1 MSLLRTNS
9 NRSVRSLLSLQSGAS
24 TARALNLTAT
34 WRKNQREPG
43 YIESPFFRS
52 PVLNRAII
60 LKHRLRADEI
70 ELLGSYRT
78 TATKVILPL
87 DPSDLRVGARSFFI
101 YQTGYRSLLEE
112 VATGDLTADRRDET
126 LLHILDGLPSLDPF
140 LMRER
145 LRQEEFNPDRCYF
158 NLSEADS
165 AQMFEFVRRELR
177 PLVGMSFDDVD
188 VRMFEKTDKLAQ
200 KIMAN
205 AADAELEPLRRG
217 LNMEKAA
224 FEEGIFCWKGFIYY
238 KWTLNKLLPQVRP
251 VSEEIASI
259 KPSDKPTMED
269 KIYMDAAKERLEQS
283 IDGAIVTVR
292 NTLKVYD
299 KAYRDLTHNGKP
311 AAFRE
316 FLMKAPSLFYELGER
331 LGSVD
336 HIVSFWRYRFP
347 AGARPKVSTEDLF
360 DILADFEASLSFEPH
375 HHFPR

>member
-1 MSLLRTNS
+1 MSLLRINT

-34 WRKNQREPG
+34 WRKHQREPG
-43 YIESPFFRS
+43 YVENPFFRS

-60 LKHRLRADEI
+60 LKHRLRADEV
-70 ELLGSYRT
+70 ELLGSFRT
-78 TATKVILPL
+78 TATKIILPL

-112 VATGDLTADRRDET
+112 VATGDLAADRRDEA

-145 LRQEEFNPDRCYF
+145 LRQEDFTADRCYF

-165 AQMFEFVRRELR
+165 ERMFEFVRRELR
-177 PLVGMSFDDVD
+177 PLVGLTFDDLD

-205 AADAELEPLRRG
+205 AADAEFEPFRIG

-238 KWTLNKLLPQVRP
+238 KWALNALLPQVSP
-251 VSEEIASI
+251 VSEEIASVT
-259 KPSDKPTMED
+259 PSDKPTLED
-269 KIYMDAAKERLEQS
+269 RVYLDAAKARLTQS
-283 IDGAIVTVR
+283 IDAAVVTVR

-311 AAFRE
+311 GAFRE
-316 FLMKAPSLFYELGER
+316 FLMGAPSLFYELGER

-347 AGARPKVSTEDLF
+347 ADARPKVSTDDLF
-360 DILADFEASLSFEPH
+360 DIFADFEASLSFEPH
-375 HHFPR
+375 VHFPR

>member
-1 MSLLRTNS
+1 MSLLRKNTN
-9 NRSVRSLLSLQSGAS
+9 RAVRSLLSLQSGAS

-34 WRKNQREPG
+34 WRAHQQEPG
-43 YIESPFFRS
+43 YIEAPFFRS

-70 ELLGSYRT
+70 ELLGSFRT
-78 TATKVILPL
+78 TATKIILPL

-112 VATGDLTADRRDET
+112 VATGDAAADQRDEA

-145 LRQEEFNPDRCYF
+145 LRQEDFTPDRCYF
-158 NLSEADS
+158 NLSEAD
-165 AQMFEFVRRELR
+165 AVQTFEFVRRELR
-177 PLVGMSFDDVD
+177 PLVGLTFDDLD

-205 AADAELEPLRRG
+205 AADAEFEPLRIG

-238 KWTLNKLLPQVRP
+238 KWALNALLPQVLP
-251 VSEEIASI
+251 VSEEIASVT
-259 KPSDKPTMED
+259 PSDKPTLED
-269 KIYMDAAKERLEQS
+269 RVYLDGAKTRLTQAIDAAV
-283 IDGAIVTVR
+283 VTVR
-292 NTLKVYD
+292 NTLQVYD
-299 KAYRDLTHNGKP
+299 RAYRDLTHNGKP
-311 AAFRE
+311 GAFRE
-316 FLMKAPSLFYELGER
+316 FLMGAPSLFYQLGER
-331 LGSVD
+331 LGGVD

-347 AGARPKVSTEDLF
+347 ADARPKVSTDDLF
-360 DILADFEASLSFEPH
+360 DIFADFEASLSFDPH
-375 HHFPR
+375 IHFPR

>member
-1 MSLLRTNS
+1 MSLLRTNT

-34 WRKNQREPG
+34 WRKHHQEPG
-43 YIESPFFRS
+43 YVEHPFFRS

-70 ELLGSYRT
+70 ELLGSFRT
-78 TATKVILPL
+78 TATKIILPL

-112 VATGDLTADRRDET
+112 VATGDPAADRRDEA

-145 LRQEEFNPDRCYF
+145 LRQEAFTPDRCYF

-165 AQMFEFVRRELR
+165 ARMFEFVRRELR
-177 PLVGMSFDDVD
+177 PLVGLTFDDLD

-205 AADAELEPLRRG
+205 AADAEFEPLRIG

-238 KWTLNKLLPQVRP
+238 KWALNALLPQVQP
-251 VSEEIASI
+251 VSEEIASVTTR
-259 KPSDKPTMED
+259 DKPTLED
-269 KIYMDAAKERLEQS
+269 RVYLDAAKERLTQS
-283 IDGAIVTVR
+283 IDAAVVTVR
-292 NTLKVYD
+292 NTLQVYD
-299 KAYRDLTHNGKP
+299 RAYRDLTHNGKP
-311 AAFRE
+311 GAFRE
-316 FLMKAPSLFYELGER
+316 FLLGAPSLFYELGER

-347 AGARPKVSTEDLF
+347 VDARPKVSTDDLF
-360 DILADFEASLSFEPH
+360 DIFADFEASLSFEPH
-375 HHFPR
+375 TQFHR